1 MRGLIRGGLVAR
13 FLARSVCGF
22 VLISSVGLAQAGAYE
37 VKTVVDGLETPWSM
51 AWLPDGHMLITERR
65 GELLRFDPEDE
76 SLTEIEGVPEV
87 RAEGQGG
94 LFDVVVHP
102 RYKQTGWL
110 YLAYAYL
117 DAESG
122 RSSTAIVRARLEEGS
137 LVDQEPLYR
146 AEQDYGLVSDLKSS
160 VKQMLGKPAASDS
173 RAHYGGRIAF
183 DGAGY
188 LYFSIGDRGSRD
200 LFPQDLTRDGGKI
213 YRIHDDGRI
222 PEDNP
227 FVTSGDAKPA
237 IYTYGHRNPQGMAV
251 HPATGRIWIHEHGPK
266 GGDEIN
272 VIEPGANYGWP
283 ILSHGV
289 NYSGTEFAEG
299 TEREGFRSPAW
310 HWTPSIA
317 PSGMAFV
324 TSQRYPEWKGGLLV
338 GSLKF
343 GYLVLCR
350 LEGDRVTGQEIV
362 LEDLGRVRDVREGP
376 DGFIYV
382 ALEGRGIVRVVDS
395 STDAAVQSAVSEIE
409 GGAGS

>member
-1 MRGLIRGGLVAR
+1 MRGRFGGWFEAR
-13 FLARSVCGF
+13 PFRRAVWGLLLWLC
-22 VLISSVGLAQAGAYE
+22 VGLSHAGTYE
-37 VKTVVDGLETPWSM
+37 VETVVEGLETPWSM
-51 AWLPDGHMLITERR
+51 AWLPNGHMLITERR

-94 LFDVVVHP
+94 LFDVVLHP
-102 RYKQTGWL
+102 RYAETGWV

-122 RSSTAIVRARLEEGS
+122 RSSTAILRARLEGDA
-137 LVDQEPLYR
+137 LIDQEPLYR
-146 AEQDYGLVSDLKSS
+146 AEQDFGLVSDLKSS
-160 VKQMLGKPAASDS
+160 VKQMLGKPPGRDS
-173 RAHYGGRIAF
+173 RAHYGGRMVF
-183 DGAGY
+183 DEAGY
-188 LYFSIGDRGSRD
+188 LYFSVGDRGSRD
-200 LFPQDLTRDGGKI
+200 LFPQDLTRDAGKI

-227 FVTSGDAKPA
+227 FLHREDAKPA
-237 IYTYGHRNPQGMAV
+237 IYAYGLRNPQGMAR
-251 HPATGRIWIHEHGPK
+251 HPGTGKIWIHEHGPR
-266 GGDEIN
+266 GGDELN

-289 NYSGTEFAEG
+289 NYSGSEFAEG

-324 TSQRYPEWKGGLLV
+324 TSPRYPEWRGGLLA

-350 LEGDRVTGQEIV
+350 LDGDRVTGQEIV
-362 LEDLGRVRDVREGP
+362 VEDLGRLRDVREGP

-382 ALEGRGIVRVVDS
+382 AIDGRGIVRILS
-395 STDAAVQSAVSEIE
+395 SV
-409 GGAGS
+409 GAGESAADGAETIPGL

>member
-1 MRGLIRGGLVAR
+1 
-13 FLARSVCGF
+13 
-22 VLISSVGLAQAGAYE
+22 
-37 VKTVVDGLETPWSM
+37 
-51 AWLPDGHMLITERR
+51 MLITERK
-65 GELLRFDPEDE
+65 GELLRFNPEDE

-94 LFDVVVHP
+94 LFDVVLHP
-102 RYKQTGWL
+102 HYAETGWV

-122 RSSTAIVRARLEEGS
+122 RSSTAVVRARLEGDALANPE
-137 LVDQEPLYR
+137 LLYG
-146 AEQDYGLVSDLKSS
+146 AEQDYGLLSELKES
-160 VKQMLGKPAASDS
+160 VKQLVGKQRPGDS
-173 RAHYGGRIAF
+173 RAHYGGRLVF
-183 DGAGY
+183 DDAGF
-188 LYFSIGDRGSRD
+188 LYFSVGDRGSRD
-200 LFPQDLTRDGGKI
+200 LFPQDLTRDAGKI

-227 FVTSGDAKPA
+227 FVGSDDAKPA
-237 IYTYGHRNPQGMAV
+237 IYAYGLRNPQGMAR
-251 HPATGRIWIHEHGPK
+251 HPLTGRIWIHEHGPR

-299 TEREGFRSPAW
+299 TEREGFRSPVW

-324 TSQRYPEWKGGLLV
+324 TSDRYPEWKGGLLV

-343 GYLVLCR
+343 GYLVLCGID
-350 LEGDRVTGQEIV
+350 GDRVTGQEIV

-382 ALEGRGIVRVVDS
+382 AVEGRGIVRIVDPATDEPAGYS
-395 STDAAVQSAVSEIE
+395 SVKEPMGIMD
-409 GGAGS
+409 